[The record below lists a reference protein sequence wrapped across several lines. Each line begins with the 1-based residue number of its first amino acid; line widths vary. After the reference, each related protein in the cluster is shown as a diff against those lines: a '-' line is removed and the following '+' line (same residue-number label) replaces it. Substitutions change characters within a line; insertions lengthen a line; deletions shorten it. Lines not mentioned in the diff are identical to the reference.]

1 MSLSEYY
8 SKYNYSHKKKN
19 KYIIKYIPKNKNDI
33 NYDNYD
39 NYNIKIND
47 NIIMKSDKINI
58 VANVNSKNITITS
71 NGILNVYGNIQCE
84 KIEIQ
89 NNGKIEIQKPG
100 FLKIN

>member
-8 SKYNYSHKKKN
+8 SKYNCSHNKKK
-19 KYIIKYIPKNKNDI
+19 KYILKYIPKNKNDI
-33 NYDNYD
+33 NYDND

-58 VANVNSKNITITS
+58 IADVNSKNIIITN
-71 NGILNVYGNIQCE
+71 NGILNVRGNIHCE